1 MIDCK
6 VISIKWK
13 EQDDFFKKF
22 HDAKRKYD
30 QDRIRIGDKE
40 TSCAE
45 FARKL
50 IITALNTAKDEHNE
64 E

>member
-1 MIDCK
+1 MDNCK

-13 EQDDFFKKF
+13 EEDDFFKKF
-22 HDAKRKYD
+22 HEAKRKYD
-30 QDRIRIGDKE
+30 QERKSEGFDKE

-50 IITALNTAKDEHNE
+50 IISSLNLGKNE
-64 E
+64 